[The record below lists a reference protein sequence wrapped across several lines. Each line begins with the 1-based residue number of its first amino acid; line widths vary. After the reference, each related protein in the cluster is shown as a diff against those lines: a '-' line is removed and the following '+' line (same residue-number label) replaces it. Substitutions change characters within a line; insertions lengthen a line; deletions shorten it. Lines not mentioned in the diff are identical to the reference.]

1 MSRDPGGWWPIRS
14 DTPSGRIKRYQARML
29 RLNWL
34 GGGLIA
40 MIALAGALDF
50 LKREPGW
57 MLAIWA
63 LLLLVSGLALGSA
76 SVNFQHAVTLVR
88 TRASVWKVRV
98 KSRSHDVDEDASPSA
113 YRDPNS
119 VLPEGA
125 PNESDSWKLR
135 LRPDSA
141 GRWPRNAE
149 TYYVASLRLVLSTGV
164 SMVLLILFGAVTSP
178 VESKGAITPVVVNV
192 GSWNPT
198 EQGRPTTDVSQQG
211 VDSRHAAAI
220 PNCGSYTAPCSAPP
234 CCAPQ
239 SSPRDTP
246 STTNGGTPNGQSVA
260 AGAYPPTGAP
270 VQPNP
275 PGAGLSF
282 GPLAMILLSL
292 SAIGFYLLLR
302 PKDDRF
308 MKWVKRLSAAAAAVI
323 AAATGL
329 LGVLSKYYEV
339 REQEKAL
346 HPVAPVV
353 ERRLVLLNAADV
365 PVFTAS
371 LNGPGTPA
379 FLFSYEDEAKCGPA
393 PPGEWIGVRPSSQ
406 MLRDVSS
413 LSNTLAR
420 CATPENKVH
429 IESWGFASSSE
440 VADFHSCNGATS
452 SDKAN
457 TMIAEERAKA
467 IDALIGA
474 HVPATVVHDYRRWT
488 DFNDMVTNRNYTDR
502 LLNHQYDHV
511 RGALNRRVEIHITAL
526 GSCDQREL
534 QNEQVDGVTRGPT
547 G

>member
-1 MSRDPGGWWPIRS
+1 
-14 DTPSGRIKRYQARML
+14 ML

-57 MLAIWA
+57 MLATWA
-63 LLLLVSGLALGSA
+63 LLLLLSGLALGSA

-98 KSRSHDVDEDASPSA
+98 KKRGHDVEEDTNTYA
-113 YRDPNS
+113 YRDPDTAAT
-119 VLPEGA
+119 EEA
-125 PNESDSWKLR
+125 ANESDSWKLR
-135 LRPDSA
+135 LKPDSA
-141 GRWPRNAE
+141 GRWPRKAE
-149 TYYVASLRLVLSTGV
+149 TYFVASLRLVLATGV

-192 GSWNPT
+192 GSWSPT
-198 EQGRPTTDVSQQG
+198 EPGRPSTVVSQGG
-211 VDSRHAAAI
+211 VDSGRAAT
-220 PNCGSYTAPCSAPP
+220 PNCGSYIAPCSAPS
-234 CCAPQ
+234 CCVAQ
-239 SSPRDTP
+239 SYSGDTP
-246 STTNGGTPNGQSVA
+246 STAHGGTPNGPTQDSA
-260 AGAYPPTGAP
+260 TAGANTNAPTGGP

-275 PGAGLSF
+275 PGLAAGLPF
-282 GPLAMILLSL
+282 GPLAMIVVSL
-292 SAIGFYLLLR
+292 SAIGFYLLIR

-329 LGVLSKYYEV
+329 LGVLSKYYEI
-339 REQEKAL
+339 REHEKAL

-353 ERRLVLLNAADV
+353 ERRLVLLNTADV
-365 PVFTAS
+365 PVFTAP

-379 FLFSYEDEAKCGPA
+379 FLFSFEDEAKCGTA
-393 PPGEWIGVRPSSQ
+393 PTGEWSGVKPSSQ
-406 MLRDVSS
+406 MLREVSA

-420 CATPENKVH
+420 CATPENKVQ
-429 IESWGFASSSE
+429 IETWGFASSSE
-440 VADFHSCNGATS
+440 VADFRACNGAKS
-452 SDKAN
+452 SDEAN
-457 TMIAEERAKA
+457 TLIAEERAKA

-474 HVPATVVHDYRRWT
+474 HVPATVVHSYHHWKDIH
-488 DFNDMVTNRNYTDR
+488 DMVTIRNFTDR
-502 LLNHQYDHV
+502 VQNHQYDHV
-511 RGALNRRVEIHITAL
+511 RGALNRRVEVHITAL

-534 QNEQVDGVTRGPT
+534 QNEQVDGATRGPT